1 MTKQSLMVLP
11 FLFFVNVL
19 LADADLIQK
28 KYEQMIY
35 PIVRITSISETVIS
49 RGSGTIIFN
58 EDREKDGNIKT
69 FILTNH
75 HVIASSISIEKK
87 WNSLK
92 QAFCD
97 TEVCEDV
104 IVEVFNYNEDGKEN
118 GRTNYDAKIV
128 AYDSDED
135 LALIQ
140 LNASVKIAHIAK
152 LSDPSQKFRMFD
164 KVFAVGCPL
173 GELPM
178 PTEGQVT
185 GLSKMIERKSFWS
198 ISANIAYGNSG
209 GAVFAEK
216 DNDFYFIGV
225 PSRVASSGF
234 QIIPYMAY
242 IIPMDRINNWFSHQ
256 KLDFL
261 LDKNK
266 TPTECLKDRKTK

>member
-1 MTKQSLMVLP
+1 MSHRSLILLP
-11 FLFFVNVL
+11 FLLFVNTL
-19 LADADLIQK
+19 LADSDLIQK

-35 PIVRITSISETVIS
+35 PIVRITTVSENSIS

-58 EDREKDGNIKT
+58 EDREKDGENKT

-75 HVIASSISIEKK
+75 HVISGAISIEKK

-97 TEVCEDV
+97 TEVCENV
-104 IVEVFNYNEDGKEN
+104 IVEVFCYNKDGKEN
-118 GRTNYDAKIV
+118 GRTNYDATVV
-128 AYDSDED
+128 AYDNDED

-140 LNASVKIAHIAK
+140 LNASVKINNVAK
-152 LSDPSQKFRMFD
+152 LSSPDQKFRMFD
-164 KVFAVGCPL
+164 KVYAVGCPL

-178 PTEGQVT
+178 PTEGQIT
-185 GLSKMIERKSFWS
+185 GLSKVIERKAFWS

-216 DNDFYFIGV
+216 DDNFYFIGV

-242 IIPMDRINNWFSHQ
+242 IIPIDRINTWFSNQ

-266 TPTECLKDRKTK
+266 TPTECLKQRKGN